1 MGAAVGRCL
10 WCLQSARQQ
19 YGQCHGCVSTHRG
32 VAGSAYQR
40 LARPEPYLEQLFLLG
55 GLAIADGGFT
65 LDCSFPFRCP
75 GARNLVVRFRTAALA
90 SGSHI
95 EFPGCCRCSAGDRA
109 SSHRGHEYPLAG
121 VGQNRSRLDCYTP
134 RLRPGLLFPAV
145 FDAGHSRTSGVFVR
159 LNMGTS
165 PFS

>member
-1 MGAAVGRCL
+1 
-10 WCLQSARQQ
+10 
-19 YGQCHGCVSTHRG
+19 
-32 VAGSAYQR
+32 
-40 LARPEPYLEQLFLLG
+40 LFLLG

-121 VGQNRSRLDCYTP
+121 VGQNRSRLNCYTP
-134 RLRPGLLFPAV
+134 GSGLVCFSRLFLMRDILGQAV
-145 FDAGHSRTSGVFVR
+145 Y
-159 LNMGTS
+159 L
-165 PFS
+165 